1 MSKYYKK
8 IGWQKYED
16 YIEKQMSSPLL
27 QTIIQNMLT
36 SKLGTKLEN
45 EDDED
50 DNEYEDTEES
60 DSKVQIPLFPLSNQ
74 IINDAALL
82 STFDCWIGHT
92 NFDLTHRIKNT
103 LDEIPGIEM
112 LKIFS
117 RYRFFVGIGQM
128 FNFKT
133 VRNDIEKALLGDTKN
148 EQHSWA

>member
-1 MSKYYKK
+1 MSKSYKK

-27 QTIIQNMLT
+27 QNIIQNMLT

-50 DNEYEDTEES
+50 DNEYEDTEEG
-60 DSKVQIPLFPLSNQ
+60 DGKIQIPLFPLSNQ

-117 RYRFFVGIGQM
+117 RYRFFIGIGQM
-128 FNFKT
+128 FNFKN

-148 EQHSWA
+148 EQHS